1 MANQNSHLRS
11 GRCHSRFA
19 MEMKGVAFLR
29 ISFAGFSRRKP
40 IVICKPSIFVF
51 ILIARTRKGK
61 QKSQTASGYG
71 YRFYPEKKFIW
82 IVVASMVVGLEV
94 F

>member
-1 MANQNSHLRS
+1 MPLKICNGNER
-11 GRCHSRFA
+11 RCLSPCL
-19 MEMKGVAFLR
+19 V
-29 ISFAGFSRRKP
+29 RRLLKA
-40 IVICKPSIFVF
+40 KTYRDLQSSIFVF

-82 IVVASMVVGLEV
+82 IVVASMVGGLEV